1 MLLLLLGF
9 GVSSVPRRVVSFFFV
24 VDFANDSL
32 LAKKQLSKH
41 VTCSSSFVDSI
52 LFRIYSKP
60 QGKGCKEPAEEN
72 IISVGTTFQPR

>member
-9 GVSSVPRRVVSFFFV
+9 GFSSVPRRVVSFFFV

-32 LAKKQLSKH
+32 LAKKQH
-41 VTCSSSFVDSI
+41 VTVSSSFVDSI

-60 QGKGCKEPAEEN
+60 QGMGCKEPAEEN
-72 IISVGTTFQPR
+72 TISVGTTFQPR

>member
-9 GVSSVPRRVVSFFFV
+9 GSGSVPRRVVSFFFV

-32 LAKKQLSKH
+32 LAKKQLSSRH
-41 VTCSSSFVDSI
+41 CSSSFVESI

-72 IISVGTTFQPR
+72 TISVGTTFQPR